1 MSCGCKYYVNPL
13 HDTMGWSAV
22 CYCCISWPYSII
34 FSGSILIV
42 KIMILIYILGKISCK
57 ELKYVLT
64 SIGEKLTDAEFS
76 DLIREADMDGD
87 GSISFEGLSFFFY
100 FMLDFSMNMIKMH
113 NLFT

>member
-1 MSCGCKYYVNPL
+1 MCNVPL
-13 HDTMGWSAV
+13 LRHAFCWSM
-22 CYCCISWPYSII
+22 CYCGISWPYSIT
-34 FSGSILIV
+34 FAGSCLIV
-42 KIMILIYILGKISCK
+42 NIMTLIYILGKISCK

-87 GSISFEGLSFFFY
+87 GSISFEGLSFFSY
-100 FMLDFSMNMIKMH
+100 FILKYTMDMIKIH

>member
-1 MSCGCKYYVNPL
+1 MWYCG
-13 HDTMGWSAV
+13 
-22 CYCCISWPYSII
+22 ISWSYSII
-34 FSGSILIV
+34 FAGSCLIV

-87 GSISFEGLSFFFY
+87 GSISFEGISFIF
-100 FMLDFSMNMIKMH
+100 LISC
-113 NLFT
+113 